1 MNVLRLFARGSV
13 AFGLVVAFVLAGPAI
28 ATSREDTATPRSSR
42 APVFHRT
49 QSNGREIGTLRIPAI
64 GVDETIRSGVDI
76 DVINQGV
83 AHWVGTS
90 DAGGDGNMVLAGHRT
105 TYSKPFYDIGELNT
119 GDLVYVSDDRD
130 GELMY
135 RVTESFVVDPEDIWI
150 TFDQE
155 SPMLT
160 MFACHPKGS
169 TRYRIVVTAEPVSE
183 VPIA

>member
-1 MNVLRLFARGSV
+1 MLVRGLV
-13 AFGLVVAFVLAGPAI
+13 ALGLVVAFVVAGPAD
-28 ATSREDTATPRSSR
+28 ATSREDTATPGSSR
-42 APVFHRT
+42 APVFHPT
-49 QSNGREIGTLRIPAI
+49 QSNGREMGTVRIPAI

-83 AHWVGTS
+83 AHWVGTA
-90 DAGGDGNMVLAGHRT
+90 DAGGEGNMVLAGHRT
-105 TYSKPFYDIGELNT
+105 TYTKPFYDLGELSV

-130 GELMY
+130 GEVMY
-135 RVTESFVVDPEDIWI
+135 RVTESFIVDPEDIWI

-169 TRYRIVVTAEPVSE
+169 TRYRIVVTAEPVAD

>member
-1 MNVLRLFARGSV
+1 MNLWSVLQKGSIAIV
-13 AFGLVVAFVLAGPAI
+13 LIVVFVVAGPAV
-28 ATSREDTATPRSSR
+28 ATSREDTATPGPSR
-42 APVFHRT
+42 QPVFHRT
-49 QSNGREIGTLRIPAI
+49 QSNGREVGTLRIPAI
-64 GVDETIRSGVDI
+64 GVEETIRSGVAI

-90 DAGGDGNMVLAGHRT
+90 EAGGEGNMVLAGHRT
-105 TYSKPFYDIGELNT
+105 TYSRPFYDIGELNE

-169 TRYRIVVTAEPVSE
+169 TRYRIVVTAEPVAD